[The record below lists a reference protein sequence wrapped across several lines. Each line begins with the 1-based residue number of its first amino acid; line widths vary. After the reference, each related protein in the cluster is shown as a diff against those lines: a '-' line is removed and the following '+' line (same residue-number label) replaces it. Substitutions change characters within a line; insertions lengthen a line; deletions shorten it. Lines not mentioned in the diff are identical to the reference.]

1 MKKLVLCIWNL
12 IVSVV
17 SENSA
22 LDLGLPTCDVNLCCH
37 SIKCPFIAS
46 WLKRLPGVKNLVEL

>member
-46 WLKRLPGVKNLVEL
+46 